1 MKPTPITKSR
11 LLAVEGKD
19 MEKFFEALTG
29 QIDLKDIQIFNY
41 GGITELRAALKAL
54 SMTSGFEKLVA
65 MGVVR
70 DNEVNPR
77 GAFQSVQD
85 ALKNAGLAAP
95 SRQLVPKGKNPRVNV
110 MLLPEPGK
118 RGMLEDLLLRSA
130 RKESAMRCA
139 KDFFDCLKERKLPM
153 PKNRSKAMAQV
164 YLASKPE
171 VDIDIG
177 ISALK
182 GYWDL
187 DNKVFEQAKAFL
199 LRIFS

>member
-95 SRQLVPKGKNPRVNV
+95 SRQLVPKGENPRVNV

-164 YLASKPE
+164 YLASKPD
-171 VDIDIG
+171 VGIHIG
-177 ISALK
+177 ISTLK